1 MACETHVYILCR
13 RVCCFLAPPSGLRVS
28 SFKRFCSHQ
37 WPASRRYLPNGGS
50 AAGSGPPLSKAR
62 FSGATAQPDCMGFAQ
77 HRPCREPKF
86 YPGNASQ
93 GSEEG
98 SAAPGSFPT
107 HHEVHLNCFGVML
120 RIDSRNAL
128 PSGQRGRIT
137 VPAKHFFS
145 EILRLPGT
153 GIAKMR
159 LDFLGWPILG
169 LFLKV
174 MLGLCWPILAPCWT
188 IPSGLRGTHS
198 IFATLFL

>member
-1 MACETHVYILCR
+1 MACEV
-13 RVCCFLAPPSGLRVS
+13 PGN
-28 SFKRFCSHQ
+28 
-37 WPASRRYLPNGGS
+37 ASRGSEEGS
-50 AAGSGPPLSKAR
+50 AAPGGFPVAEAKVQATTSLPLHGVA
-62 FSGATAQPDCMGFAQ
+62 GLYGL
-77 HRPCREPKF
+77 RPAPAMPGEQKF
-86 YPGNASQ
+86 YLGNASQ

-159 LDFLGWPILG
+159 PDS
-169 LFLKV
+169 
-174 MLGLCWPILAPCWT
+174 
-188 IPSGLRGTHS
+188 PSWDYVGPSAVYVGGHVRPS
-198 IFATLFL
+198 